1 MRRAAIITLVV
12 SVQALRFGGP
22 PGGRRPS
29 ADDGNNRRRRGAAV
43 LGMVALGA
51 PTAASAKK
59 KSNKVTLSDKLRNV
73 PAFFVANSR
82 GSPYLINKEQEGA
95 QECVIFL
102 EPGDAEQL
110 LKEMVQA
117 SPMLAD
123 ARVMC
128 VGLDRALAMLARPA
142 TPTGNVHKGR
152 QLMLRYRLQPAQR
165 QLRAARSKL
174 AVKMT
179 VSGKSAPCFTCS
191 GLKDAKGRTPVFLD
205 LADLE
210 EAWAKVAGDAKPNVQ
225 VHDLM
230 ELAALSKRP
239 DAGDAFD
246 DLVLYPMSGTV
257 EYVKRN
263 RRRGNGVA
271 RMHTAIGA

>member
-12 SVQALRFGGP
+12 SGKPCAGGP
-22 PGGRRPS
+22 PAAPTERHAITG
-29 ADDGNNRRRRGAAV
+29 DGAAPRSS
-43 LGMVALGA
+43 AWSPSSA
-51 PTAASAKK
+51 PTAANAKK

-152 QLMLRYRLQPAQR
+152 QLCSDIGCSR
-165 QLRAARSKL
+165 RS
-174 AVKMT
+174 AS
-179 VSGKSAPCFTCS
+179 SGPR
-191 GLKDAKGRTPVFLD
+191 GRSSP
-205 LADLE
+205 
-210 EAWAKVAGDAKPNVQ
+210 
-225 VHDLM
+225 
-230 ELAALSKRP
+230 
-239 DAGDAFD
+239 
-246 DLVLYPMSGTV
+246 
-257 EYVKRN
+257 
-263 RRRGNGVA
+263 
-271 RMHTAIGA
+271 